1 MTYAF
6 TKYAGQVL
14 IQIKEADTVKE
25 AIFSEFCVPLDL
37 ITNQGTEFCAMLSKD
52 HFSWLGTSNLT
63 TLSDHLQCN
72 SQPEVANKTI
82 DKYLATFCDSIQKII
97 WYCSCFLM
105 THPFI
110 ASSKCLCFSS
120 HLGWSCNFQTCQY
133 LTCTANSMENQLR
146 MTSFSN

>member
-1 MTYAF
+1 MSDNCKKFILCMYFVYAF

-25 AIFSEFCVPLDL
+25 AIFSEFCVPLDF

-52 HFSWLGTSNLT
+52 HFPWLGTSNLT

-82 DKYLATFCDSIQKII
+82 DKYLATFCD
-97 WYCSCFLM
+97 
-105 THPFI
+105 
-110 ASSKCLCFSS
+110 
-120 HLGWSCNFQTCQY
+120 N
-133 LTCTANSMENQLR
+133 
-146 MTSFSN
+146 